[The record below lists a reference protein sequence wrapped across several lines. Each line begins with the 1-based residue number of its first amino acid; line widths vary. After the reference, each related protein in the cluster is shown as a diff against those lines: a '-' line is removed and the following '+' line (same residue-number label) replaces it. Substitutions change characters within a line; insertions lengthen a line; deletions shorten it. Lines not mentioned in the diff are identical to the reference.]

1 MASKARYFM
10 DDNEDG
16 LALVYVLWSYIA
28 AHPLKRDMIYMPSGC
43 PVLPQTEITLTFGAT
58 WRRGNR

>member
-1 MASKARYFM
+1 M